1 MSGSQDINFKNEL
14 KSMIIRVCE
23 KDIEI
28 GDIDDDLPL
37 FGQDTMLQL
46 DSLDALQLSMEVQ
59 KNYGIVLADSK
70 AFRKAFS
77 SINAFADF
85 IKPN

>member
-1 MSGSQDINFKNEL
+1 MSGSQDIDFKNEL
-14 KSMIIRVCE
+14 KSMIIQICE
-23 KDIEI
+23 KDIEV
-28 GDIDDDLPL
+28 DQIDDNSPL
-37 FGQDTMLQL
+37 FGANTILQL

-59 KNYGIVLADSK
+59 KRYGVVLPDSK

-85 IKPN
+85 IKSN

>member
-1 MSGSQDINFKNEL
+1 MSGSQDIDFKNEL

-59 KNYGIVLADSK
+59 KSYGIVLADSK

-85 IKPN
+85 IKSN

>member
-1 MSGSQDINFKNEL
+1 MSGSQDIDFKNEL
-14 KSMIIRVCE
+14 KSMIIQVCE
-23 KDIEI
+23 KDIDI
-28 GDIDDDLPL
+28 NDIDDNSAL
-37 FGQDTMLQL
+37 FGANTVLQL

-59 KNYGIVLADSK
+59 KRYGIILPDSK

-85 IKPN
+85 IKSN